1 MCCAGT
7 PIGIEPELMTASWKR
22 RMSKCP
28 PRSLFLV
35 RNPSLQV
42 SKYDLLQAL
51 PLGRRRSPGPPVGFC
66 ERMCGRDL
74 SHLPYATTPLAWV
87 ALMLLSRSSATVR
100 RLDSSAAARCQAT
113 SDPGVAGQWR
123 RAIKGVAR
131 EDIPVAA
138 ATGPHPPDSRSRL
151 PYFDRPPSVERARTQ
166 RSRNV
171 RPECA
176 GAVEHHFL
184 HGISFLR
191 FSLRLQPVRV

>member
-1 MCCAGT
+1 
-7 PIGIEPELMTASWKR
+7 
-22 RMSKCP
+22 
-28 PRSLFLV
+28 
-35 RNPSLQV
+35 
-42 SKYDLLQAL
+42 
-51 PLGRRRSPGPPVGFC
+51 
-66 ERMCGRDL
+66 
-74 SHLPYATTPLAWV
+74 
-87 ALMLLSRSSATVR
+87 MLLSRSSATVR
-100 RLDSSAAARCQAT
+100 SLDSSAAARCQAT

-191 FSLRLQPVRV
+191 FSLRFQPVRV